1 MVSSDTSFSPISPAV
16 PPVEQELL
24 PREKLKKKGA
34 KKIKLAVLVSG
45 RGSNLQAII
54 DAIKHDKLDAEIK
67 IVISNIENAFALE
80 RAKKTHIITKVVNDK
95 LYPTRQE
102 FEEQIM
108 HILFEH
114 DIDLVCLAGFMKVL
128 SPFFISHFR
137 GRIMNIHPALL
148 PAFPGLHSQKQA
160 LDYGVKYAGAT
171 VHFVDESV
179 DCGPIILQAVVPVL
193 DEDSEEIL
201 SNRILE
207 QEHRIYSE
215 AIQLFAE
222 GKLDIEGRKVRIK

>member
-1 MVSSDTSFSPISPAV
+1 MTNTSFSPISPAV

-24 PREKLKKKGA
+24 PRDKQKKKGA

-54 DAIKHDKLDAEIK
+54 DAIKHGDFDAEIK

-80 RAKKTHIITKVVNDK
+80 RAKKTHLLTKFVNDK

-102 FEEQIM
+102 FEEQIL
-108 HILFEH
+108 HILFEQN
-114 DIDLVCLAGFMKVL
+114 IDLVCLAGFMKVL

-137 GRIMNIHPALL
+137 GRIINIHPALL

-179 DCGPIILQAVVPVL
+179 DGGPIILQAIVPVL
-193 DEDSEEIL
+193 DEDSEETL

-207 QEHRIYSE
+207 QEHKIYVE

-222 GKLDIEGRKVRIK
+222 GKLEIEERKVRIRQ